1 VFAKGS
7 SSWKD
12 HEREMKVKAT
22 LKLLVTRIQDLVE
35 TVDGVGSLRSG
46 LQVCTCGSM
55 ILVEERALMLNINT
69 DERHFV
75 DSGYEKD
82 IVRIG
87 SVHGYR
93 AIAGQAKSAVL
104 CSSIVSTVSLSG

>member
-1 VFAKGS
+1 MEGS
-7 SSWKD
+7 RARDEGEGYVEASCHSYSRPRRNGGWGGFSSFGIAGMYLWVYD
-12 HEREMKVKAT
+12 
-22 LKLLVTRIQDLVE
+22 
-35 TVDGVGSLRSG
+35 
-46 LQVCTCGSM
+46 
-55 ILVEERALMLNINT
+55 MLNINT